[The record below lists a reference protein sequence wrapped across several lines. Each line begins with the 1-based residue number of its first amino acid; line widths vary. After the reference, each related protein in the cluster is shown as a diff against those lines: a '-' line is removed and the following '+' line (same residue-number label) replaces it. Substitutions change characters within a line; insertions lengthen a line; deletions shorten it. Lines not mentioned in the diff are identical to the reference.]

1 MKVVFVANAV
11 ENLAIEFLSSFLKA
25 NGHEVELVFDPM
37 VFSNEAVGFKKLADF
52 FDTKKEIALQVLKKE
67 PDLVGFSVFTI
78 NYQRI
83 LAVAREIKDRRKE
96 IPIIFG
102 GIHPTCVPEVVV
114 KEKCVDIVCIG
125 EGEYALLELLK
136 SLESGKPRTD
146 IKNLWFKKD
155 KRIIK
160 NPCRSLID
168 DLDKLPFPDKDLFY
182 QIYPKFITDDYS
194 ALSSRG
200 CPFSCTYCANNVLN
214 KVYRGLGRPVRRRSP
229 KNVIEELVIAK
240 EKYSPKQVTF
250 VDDVFVQ
257 DEGWLEEFVKD
268 YKKKVGIPYAAIT
281 HPRFVTPQTARLLS
295 DSGCFLLMFGIQSAS
310 EETRK
315 TILHRYESNR
325 EIEEA
330 AANCHKNGLF
340 FSIDHIFNI
349 PGEGLKEYEKALG
362 FYNQLRPSIIN
373 AFWLQYFPK
382 TEIIQTAIKEKAIK
396 KSMVRMIEQGLTS
409 TSVVVGIGNKDTFNP
424 NLRYTNFQ
432 FLFVLLPVLPKWFM
446 DWVIKKRL
454 YDLPFRPPMVLNVGF
469 KFVTNIFKGRGIIY
483 ISIIKETLFFMRKN
497 LFLKWRFNLRR

>member
-25 NGHEVELVFDPM
+25 KGHEVELVFDPM
-37 VFSNEAVGFKKLADF
+37 VFSNEAVGFKKLADI
-52 FDTKKEIALQVLKKE
+52 FDIKKEIALQVLEKK

-83 LAVAREIKDRRKE
+83 LAVAREIKERNRE
-96 IPIIFG
+96 IPIILG
-102 GIHPTCVPEVVV
+102 GVHPTCVPEVVIG
-114 KEKCVDIVCIG
+114 EKCVDIVCIG
-125 EGEYALLELLK
+125 EGEYAFLELLENLK
-136 SLESGKPRTD
+136 SRKSRTD
-146 IKNLWFKKD
+146 IKNLWFKKG
-155 KRIIK
+155 KEIIK
-160 NPCRSLID
+160 NSCRPLIN
-168 DLDKLPFPDKDLFY
+168 DLDSLPFPDKDLFY
-182 QIYPKFITDDYS
+182 RVYPKFITDDYS

-214 KVYRGLGRPVRRRSP
+214 KIYYGLGPPVRRRSP
-229 KNVIEELVIAK
+229 KNIVDELMVAK

-257 DEGWLEEFVKD
+257 DEDWLEKFASN

-281 HPRFVTPQTARLLS
+281 HPRFVTRKTAKLLS

-310 EETRK
+310 EKTRK
-315 TILHRYESNR
+315 TILHRYESNK

-330 AANCHKNGLF
+330 AANCHKNGLS

-349 PGEGLKEYEKALG
+349 PGEGLGEYGEAIE
-362 FYNQLRPSIIN
+362 FYNKLRPSIIN
-373 AFWLQYFPK
+373 SFWLQYFPK
-382 TEIIQTAIKEKAIK
+382 TEIIQTAIIKKAIK
-396 KSMVRMIEQGLTS
+396 ESMVKKIEQGMTS

-424 NLRYTNFQ
+424 VLAYTNFQ
-432 FLFVLLPVLPKWFM
+432 FFFVLLPVLPKWFM
-446 DWVIKKRL
+446 DWIIKKKI
-454 YDLPFRPPMVLNVGF
+454 YKGCFKPPMALNISF

-483 ISIIKETLFFMRKN
+483 ISIIKETIFFMKKN
-497 LFLKWRFNLRR
+497 LLLKWRFKFAR